1 VAVLELK
8 SDVATTGSS
17 MSPIYYAI
25 SIGVDVG
32 PKLTPIGS
40 LATLLWLD
48 LLSQAGIKVGWLE
61 YIRRSWI
68 VTLLVLMLAT
78 FGLFI
83 TYRI

>member
-1 VAVLELK
+1 
-8 SDVATTGSS
+8 
-17 MSPIYYAI
+17 M
-25 SIGVDVG
+25 
-32 PKLTPIGS
+32 TPIGS